1 VFTAALLLDQ
11 AQDALEGE
19 AAVDGADGEPDGR
32 MAVVARRFVQTHL
45 EDRDARGITDGD
57 RLPLEQFEAVVNY
70 APVPPAELVEPV
82 EAD

>member
-1 VFTAALLLDQ
+1 MCTAGLLLDP
-11 AQDALEGE
+11 AQNALEG
-19 AAVDGADGEPDGR
+19 DTADGEPDGR
-32 MAVVARRFVQTHL
+32 IAVVARRFVQTHL

-70 APVPPAELVEPV
+70 APVPTEELVEPV